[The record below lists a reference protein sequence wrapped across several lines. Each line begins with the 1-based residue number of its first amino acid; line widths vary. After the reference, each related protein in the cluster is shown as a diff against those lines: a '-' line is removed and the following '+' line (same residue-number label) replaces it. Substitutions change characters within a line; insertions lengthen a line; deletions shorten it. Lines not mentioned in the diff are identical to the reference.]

1 MPKNRPY
8 FWYFLENFSAAC
20 FGAGLFPFTNS
31 LETRNRCR
39 RLAFPDDNYKY
50 TAIFSSS
57 MLKLYNT
64 LSRKKEDFKPI
75 NPGHAGMY
83 CCGPTVYNYAHI
95 GNLRAYIFEDILRRV
110 LDFNAFDVKQVMNI
124 TDVGHLASDAD
135 EGEDKLM
142 KALAREGKKPSVEA
156 MKELARMY
164 EGAFKK
170 DIKQLNIL
178 DPLIWCRATEHIKEM
193 IELIKKIDKNG
204 YAYKTSSGLM
214 FDTSKFKYYAELGKL
229 KLKDLKAGARIK
241 LDKEKK
247 NPSDFALWITNQ
259 PNHLMQWESEF
270 GKGFPGWHI
279 ECSAMSIKYL
289 GEQFDIHCG
298 GIDHIPVHHTNE
310 IAQSEAATGKH
321 PWVNY
326 WLHGEFLI
334 FGKEKMAKSGDGFI
348 TLKTLID
355 KGYGPLVYR
364 YFCLGAH
371 YRQQLTFSFEAL
383 DAAKNAYEKLTSKVI
398 ELKEKGEKAG
408 SDDMGYLSR
417 FAEAINDDLN
427 TPQAL
432 ALMWDMLKDEDVG
445 NKLSLL
451 LEFDRILGLGVK
463 DMKKED
469 FKVPKDVLELL
480 KKRDEARKK
489 KDWKLSDEIRDG
501 IKASGFSVL
510 DTKEGQ
516 KVEKV

>member
-1 MPKNRPY
+1 
-8 FWYFLENFSAAC
+8 
-20 FGAGLFPFTNS
+20 
-31 LETRNRCR
+31 
-39 RLAFPDDNYKY
+39 
-50 TAIFSSS
+50 

-64 LSRKKEDFKPI
+64 LTRKKEDFKPI
-75 NPGHAGMY
+75 KPGEAGLY

-95 GNLRAYIFEDILRRV
+95 GNLRSYIFEDILRRV
-110 LDFNAFDVKQVMNI
+110 LEFNSFDVNQVMNI

-142 KALAREGKKPSVEA
+142 KALVREGKKPSVEA

-164 EGAFKK
+164 EDAFKK
-170 DIKQLNIL
+170 DIKMLNIAE
-178 DPLIWCRATEHIKEM
+178 PSVWCRATEHISDM
-193 IELIKKIDKNG
+193 IELIKRIDKNG
-204 YAYKTSSGLM
+204 YAYKTTGGLV
-214 FDTSKFKYYAELGKL
+214 FDTSKFKHYAELGKL
-229 KLKDLKAGARIK
+229 KLEELKAGARIA
-241 LDKEKK
+241 LDEEKK

-259 PNHLMQWESEF
+259 PNHLMQWESPF

-334 FGKEKMAKSGDGFI
+334 MEKGKMSKSSGEFL
-348 TLKTLID
+348 TLQVLME
-355 KGYGPLVYR
+355 KGYEPLVYR

-383 DAAKNAYEKLTSKVI
+383 EAAKNAYEKLKARVI
-398 ELKEKGEKAG
+398 ELKQKGEKG
-408 SDDMGYLSR
+408 GVDDVGYLSR
-417 FAEAINDDLN
+417 FTEAVNDDLN
-427 TPQAL
+427 TPKAL

-445 NKLSLL
+445 NKFSLL
-451 LEFDRILGLGVK
+451 LEFDRVLGLGINE
-463 DMKKED
+463 MKKKALE
-469 FKVPKDVLELL
+469 VPEEVTYLMAHRKD
-480 KKRDEARKK
+480 ARKK
-489 KDWKLSDEIRDG
+489 KDWKLADEIRDK
-501 IKASGFSVL
+501 IKAKGFLVL
-510 DTKEGQ
+510 DTPEGQ
-516 KVEKV
+516 KVEAA